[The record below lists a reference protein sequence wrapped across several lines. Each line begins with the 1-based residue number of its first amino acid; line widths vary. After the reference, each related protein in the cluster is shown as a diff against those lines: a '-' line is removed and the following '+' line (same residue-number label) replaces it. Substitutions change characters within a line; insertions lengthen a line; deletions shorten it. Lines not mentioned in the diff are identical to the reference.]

1 MNTEAASAEPER
13 PKVKGLGSHLVSPTT
28 ITLMSL
34 PMIPTLK
41 TEKRVLKRKYETNEH
56 RNKQN
61 NRAGAVFLLAVAG
74 AFVAAAQ
81 TPLTTPI
88 SKRKRLFLTREV
100 VIINRRGLKPTETR
114 RATQN

>member
-1 MNTEAASAEPER
+1 MNTE
-13 PKVKGLGSHLVSPTT
+13 
-28 ITLMSL
+28 
-34 PMIPTLK
+34 
-41 TEKRVLKRKYETNEH
+41 TN
-56 RNKQN
+56 KIIGM
-61 NRAGAVFLLAVAG
+61 AGAVFLLAVAG